1 MLKVVPPNSR
11 WAPIARYPITDLL
24 AKQIKPFATKKSHA
38 QGTLVSEELCVDALK
53 RISPYIPQD
62 APLDIVD
69 LWPGNGVWSSA
80 VNDFLRPRRH
90 IMIEPELD
98 VYGPFLK
105 QLAKSKPS
113 YTLGSLNIYTARWPD
128 IFKKYLPEQKAPP
141 RTESGDLPKNNSLLI
156 LANPPTPNS
165 AKDHFTPARW
175 WSAVMEGCMLQT
187 GLHCYGS
194 VRILA
199 SFPVLDVQSVLARTV
214 CERKRPALLTENV
227 ALHAF
232 EFASGYELEP
242 WHSLKT
248 WTSIQ
253 NNMNRVTERAAAQGV
268 TTPAG
273 REPIPLELAPDSPK
287 PQRGIPYHPRARTEG
302 HDNFME
308 VIEKGARIAENSSK
322 YKSQKVAEAKK
333 DATRALASLKF
344 DNRTSWVREN
354 LATYQMAIDKLMTD
368 LCHAAADPKMTTQD
382 LQAIDKKI
390 GDAKAALQEEIDNNH
405 FRLHR
410 SWDRNLD
417 DARIERNSNN
427 LDDSVLVW
435 DRRPFHPLH
444 IKDDEVFPAGT
455 RRTFI
460 YFEPAEKCP
469 AIALNKIPMEKREKL
484 AQLFEALSVTF
495 GTRHQMTIAE
505 LTDSLFPGRTTEE
518 ILKMLP
524 SLVKYTGKR
533 LKPNCGPVSL
543 PDGTSNPDECFQE
556 NIEYDLSEYRLRC
569 VPVSILWDILLVY
582 QKHAL
587 DLSSLEFA
595 RLLGGALTSFRSG
608 DYSIY
613 QAKRLH

>member
-1 MLKVVPPNSR
+1 MLKIPANSR
-11 WAPIARYPITDLL
+11 WAPIARYPITELII
-24 AKQIKPFATKKSHA
+24 KQIKPLATKKSHS
-38 QGTLVSEELCVDALK
+38 QGTLVSEELCVDSLK

-80 VNDFLRPRRH
+80 VNEYLRPRRH

-105 QLAKSKPS
+105 PLAKSKPS
-113 YTLGSLNIYTARWPD
+113 YTLGSLNIYTARWPE
-128 IFKKYLPEQKAPP
+128 IFKKYLPEQKAPQP
-141 RTESGDLPKNNSLLI
+141 NESGDLPKNNSLLI
-156 LANPPTPNS
+156 LANPPIPNS
-165 AKDHFTPARW
+165 AKDHFTPSRW
-175 WSAVMEGCMLQT
+175 WAAVMESCMLQT

-199 SFPVLDVQSVLARTV
+199 SFPILEVQSVLPRTV
-214 CERKRPALLTENV
+214 CDRKRPALLTENV

-232 EFASGYELEP
+232 ELASGYELEP

-253 NNMNRVTERAAAQGV
+253 SNMHRVTERAAAQDL

-273 REPIPLELAPDSPK
+273 REAIPLELAPDSPK
-287 PQRGIPYHPRARTEG
+287 PQKGIPYHPRARTEG
-302 HDNFME
+302 HDSFME
-308 VIEKGARIAENSSK
+308 AIEKGARITENSHK
-322 YKSQKVAEAKK
+322 YKAQKVSEAKK

-344 DNRTSWVREN
+344 DNRTALVREN
-354 LATYQMAIDKLMTD
+354 LTRDQMVIDKLMAE
-368 LCHAAADPKMTTQD
+368 LCHAAADPKMTTEK
-382 LQAIDKKI
+382 LQALDKKI
-390 GDAKAALQEEIDNNH
+390 GDTKAALQEEIDSHH

-417 DARIERNSNN
+417 DARIETHSNN
-427 LDDSVLVW
+427 LDESVLLW

-444 IKDDEVFPAGT
+444 IKPDEVFPLGT
-455 RRTFI
+455 RRTFV
-460 YFEPAEKCP
+460 YFEPAEKPP
-469 AIALNKIPMEKREKL
+469 ATALSKIPIEKREKL
-484 AQLFEALSVTF
+484 VQLFEALSVSF

-543 PDGTSNPDECFQE
+543 PEGDSNPEKCFQE
-556 NIEYDLSEYRLRC
+556 NIEYDLTEYRLRC
-569 VPVSILWDILLVY
+569 VPVSVLWDILLEY

-587 DLSSLEFA
+587 DLSSLEFS
-595 RLLGGALTSFRSG
+595 RLLGGTLTSFRAG